1 LKSTLSF
8 QRRGHE
14 ESGIGIFGG
23 AVFFLSILL
32 VSPAWGME
40 VIKLGF
46 TGPLSGGSAKY
57 GKNSEAGLL
66 MAMEEINGKG
76 GIAVAGKILWSE
88 PFPIRY

>member
-1 LKSTLSF
+1 
-8 QRRGHE
+8 
-14 ESGIGIFGG
+14 
-23 AVFFLSILL
+23 
-32 VSPAWGME
+32 ME